1 MSQYLSNLQDLEK
14 EILWL
19 KERNAFLEKVVNEV
33 PANIYVSDLE
43 KGVVWCNKTNEVTL
57 GYKLEE
63 IKAMGGWEYFNRI
76 VHPEDQNIPE
86 DSLKH
91 YKSFSGEEFGGIFR
105 AKNKDAKEYRWYL
118 GWAKAFRK
126 NDKGEVRELI
136 CVDVDMSARMNTE
149 SQLEAAL
156 KENLK
161 LKNKLLIKSLR
172 KREVEVLTLI
182 SQGLQ
187 TKTIAKQLSIS
198 TLTVQTHRRNI
209 QVKLGTNNIA
219 EMVTIAK
226 QAGLG

>member
-1 MSQYLSNLQDLEK
+1 MAQYLSNLQDLEK
-14 EILWL
+14 EISLL
-19 KERNAFLEKVVNEV
+19 KEKCAFLEKVVNEV

-43 KGVVWCNKTNEVTL
+43 KGVVWCNNTNEVTL

-63 IKAMGGWEYFNRI
+63 IKAMGGWEYFNQI

-86 DSLKH
+86 DSLRH

-105 AKNKDAKEYRWYL
+105 ARHKDATEYRWYL
-118 GWAKAFRK
+118 GWAKAFRQ
-126 NDKGEVRELI
+126 NEQGEVRELI
-136 CVDVDMSARMNTE
+136 CVDVDMSGRMNTE
-149 SQLEAAL
+149 FQLEAAL

-161 LKNKLLIKSLR
+161 LKNKLLIKGLR

-187 TKTIAKQLSIS
+187 TKTIANLLSIS
-198 TLTVQTHRRNI
+198 ILTVQTHRRNI

>member
-1 MSQYLSNLQDLEK
+1 MAQYLSNLQDLEK
-14 EILWL
+14 EISLL
-19 KERNAFLEKVVNEV
+19 KEKCAFLEKVVNEV

-43 KGVVWCNKTNEVTL
+43 KGVVWCNNTNEVTL

-63 IKAMGGWEYFNRI
+63 IKAMGGWEYFNQI

-86 DSLKH
+86 DSLRH

-105 AKNKDAKEYRWYL
+105 ARHKDATEYRWYL
-118 GWAKAFRK
+118 GWAKAFRQ
-126 NDKGEVRELI
+126 NEQGEVRELI

-149 SQLEAAL
+149 FQLEAAL

-161 LKNKLLIKSLR
+161 LKNKLLIKGLR

-187 TKTIAKQLSIS
+187 TKTIANLLSIS
-198 TLTVQTHRRNI
+198 ILTVQTHRRNI